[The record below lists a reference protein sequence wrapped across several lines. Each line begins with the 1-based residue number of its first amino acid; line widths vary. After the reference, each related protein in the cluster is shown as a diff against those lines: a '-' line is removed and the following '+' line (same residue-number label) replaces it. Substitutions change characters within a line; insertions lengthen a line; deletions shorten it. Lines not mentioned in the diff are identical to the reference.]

1 MLVIISYVWLLAEL
15 NAAKRRDAV
24 CNSKHKTQWPIK
36 VDVDDT
42 AKHLLSEMHPLSSLT
57 FKNQTKNKKCIV
69 HENELFMEDNGL
81 CNI

>member
-1 MLVIISYVWLLAEL
+1 MMLVIISYVWLLAEL
-15 NAAKRRDAV
+15 DAAKRRDAV

-57 FKNQTKNKKCIV
+57 FKTKLKSVLYTK
-69 HENELFMEDNGL
+69 MNGL
-81 CNI
+81 WRIMNYVTSN

>member
-1 MLVIISYVWLLAEL
+1 MVITSYVWLLAEL
-15 NAAKRRDAV
+15 DAAKRRDAV

-57 FKNQTKNKKCIV
+57 FKPNQQYKIR
-69 HENELFMEDNGL
+69 ENELLMAYSRTTYVTFN
-81 CNI
+81 